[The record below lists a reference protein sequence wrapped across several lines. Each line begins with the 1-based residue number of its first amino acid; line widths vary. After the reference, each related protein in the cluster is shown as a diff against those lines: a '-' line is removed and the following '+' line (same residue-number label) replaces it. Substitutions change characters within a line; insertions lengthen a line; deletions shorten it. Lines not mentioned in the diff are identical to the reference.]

1 MVENKCDEHKMI
13 SQEVTDL
20 KKSLNDIG
28 KILSNKVNIGQMW
41 AVVVLFIMISMA
53 IIGWLWHGQISV
65 RDRLE
70 IYQNTLTGIS
80 PDGKEGILIRMDK
93 KLDGVTM
100 ALGQHMR
107 DHGNVAILPDIK
119 KESSKK

>member
-1 MVENKCDEHKMI
+1 MEENKKCDEHKMVCDQI
-13 SQEVTDL
+13 SNL
-20 KKSLNDIG
+20 KQIIDERG
-28 KILSNKVNIGQMW
+28 PILMAKVSQGQMW

-70 IYQNTLTGIS
+70 VYQNTLTGIS

-93 KLDGVTM
+93 KLDTVGM
-100 ALGQHMR
+100 
-107 DHGNVAILPDIK
+107 ILNHHLKLDSDTIK
-119 KESSKK
+119 KEVNKK